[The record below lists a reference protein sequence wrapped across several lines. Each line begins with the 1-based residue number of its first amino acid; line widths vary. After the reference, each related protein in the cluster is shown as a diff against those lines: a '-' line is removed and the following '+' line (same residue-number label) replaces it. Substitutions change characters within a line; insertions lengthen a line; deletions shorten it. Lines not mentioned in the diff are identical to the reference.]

1 MKQKKRSRSTLT
13 FRQTL
18 SYLLDSPSPAPIM
31 DTQQLLRAAIVAIV
45 LIGALVLLGV
55 ILNLA
60 IPFLSVILKFL
71 LVALLLVMVVRFV
84 TLWSKE
90 RR

>member
-1 MKQKKRSRSTLT
+1 
-13 FRQTL
+13 
-18 SYLLDSPSPAPIM
+18 M

-60 IPFLSVILKFL
+60 IPFLGFVLKFL
-71 LVALLLVMVVRFV
+71 LAALLIVMVIRFV
-84 TLWSKE
+84 TLWSRE

>member
-1 MKQKKRSRSTLT
+1 
-13 FRQTL
+13 
-18 SYLLDSPSPAPIM
+18 M

-55 ILNLA
+55 LLNFA
-60 IPFLSVILKFL
+60 IPLLGLILKVL
-71 LVALLLVMVVRFV
+71 LVGLLIVMVIRFV
-84 TLWSKE
+84 SLWSQE